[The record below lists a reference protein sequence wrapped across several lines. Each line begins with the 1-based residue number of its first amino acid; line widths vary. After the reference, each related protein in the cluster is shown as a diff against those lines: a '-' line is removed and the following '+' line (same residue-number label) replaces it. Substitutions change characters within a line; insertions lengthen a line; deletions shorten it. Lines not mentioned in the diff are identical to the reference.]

1 MRRKANTNL
10 FAIMAIGSLVLI
22 AGLGWFLFSGS
33 GHSSS
38 STGDGEKVESLF
50 VYCAAGMRYPMEKVS
65 KAYEDEFGIEVQLQ
79 YGGSNTLLSQ
89 LEVSQTGDLYL
100 AADDSYIRQARD
112 AGLLNESLQLALM
125 KPIIVVREENAT
137 ITSVESLASPD
148 VRVALGNPDAAAVG
162 KKTRRLLTRSGHWEA
177 IEKNVTT
184 RGVFKPTVNDV
195 AGDIDIGSV
204 DAGVIWDSTLNQFDE
219 LKGISTPELDAGEA
233 TVQIGVL
240 NSSQNVTA
248 ALHFAR
254 FVAARDKGLVVFE
267 QTGFRVVDGDKWADQ
282 PELTFF
288 AGSVNRLALEPVIK
302 EFEEREGV
310 SVNTVYNGCGV
321 LNTQMKGIVET
332 DGNGFPDTYM
342 ACDTYYLNTVKELFE
357 PGTTVSETDIVIC
370 VQKGNPKGITS
381 LKDLAREGVRVA
393 VGEPQ
398 ECTIG
403 VLTRRLLQEAKI
415 YQVMLEHNIKT
426 QTPSSAMLLPSVATG
441 SSDAV
446 VAYYTDALNNLDK
459 IDIVMIDSSLA
470 RAVQPFSVSLQSDY
484 KHLGYRLFDTLSRSK
499 DKFESVGFRWKLG
512 G

>member
-1 MRRKANTNL
+1 MRRKASTNL
-10 FAIMAIGSLVLI
+10 FAILAIGSLVLI
-22 AGLGWFLFSGS
+22 AGLGWFLFRGS
-33 GHSSS
+33 GHSSP
-38 STGDGEKVESLF
+38 STADGQKVDSLF
-50 VYCAAGMRYPMEKVS
+50 VYCAAGMRYPMEEVS
-65 KAYEDEFGIEVQLQ
+65 KAYEEEFGIEVQLQ

-89 LEVSQTGDLYL
+89 LEVSKTGDLYL
-100 AADDSYIRQARD
+100 AADGSYIRQARD
-112 AGLLNESLQLALM
+112 AGLLAESLHLALL
-125 KPIIVVREENAT
+125 KPIIVVHEDNTT

-177 IEKNVTT
+177 VEENVTT

-233 TVQIGVL
+233 MVELGVL
-240 NSSQNVTA
+240 NSSRDATA

-254 FVAARDKGLVVFE
+254 FVSARDKGLVVFE
-267 QTGFRVVDGDKWADQ
+267 QKGFRVVDGDKWADK
-282 PELTFF
+282 PNMTFF
-288 AGSVNRLALEPVIK
+288 AGAVNRLALEPIIK

-370 VQKGNPKGITS
+370 VQKGNPKDITS
-381 LKDLAREGVRVA
+381 LMDLAREGVRVA

-403 VLTRRLLQEAKI
+403 VLTRRLLQEAGI
-415 YQVMLEHNIKT
+415 YQVMLDQNIKT

-446 VAYYTDALNNLDK
+446 IAYFTDARNNLDK
-459 IDIVMIDSSLA
+459 IEVVMIDSSLA
-470 RAVQPFSVSLQSDY
+470 RAVQPFSVSRQSDY
-484 KHLGYRLFDTLSRSK
+484 KHLGYRLLDTLSHSK